1 MTEGTVDVYF
11 DHIVARSIDEV
22 HRKLHDVGFAAVE
35 ATGDHRL
42 DEVVLCSTSHG
53 CSCRTSIRAVW
64 ILVLVVVEEHP
75 EPRVVVFEA
84 DVAHAGD
91 VATVRGHRKICAC
104 TSCERAIGPSA
115 VGISRG

>member
-84 DVAHAGD
+84 DGTHAGAG
-91 VATVRGHRKICAC
+91 ATVRSHAKKGAC
-104 TSCERAIGPSA
+104 TACERDTRPPPLGT
-115 VGISRG
+115 

>member
-35 ATGDHRL
+35 STGDHRL

-53 CSCRTSIRAVW
+53 CSCRSSIRALW
-64 ILVLVVVEEHP
+64 ILFLVVVEEHP
-75 EPRVVVFEA
+75 EPRVFFFEA
-84 DVAHAGD
+84 YVAHACA
-91 VATVRGHRKICAC
+91 VAPGRVH
-104 TSCERAIGPSA
+104 
-115 VGISRG
+115 